1 MRSSADGRK
10 ARLKMAQ
17 PTLRR
22 QGAHPAAVP
31 PARQRGHGM
40 ATYNGTTS
48 SDNQLHTRG
57 VSAVYTLGA
66 FESFSLYGAQSVL
79 LYFLYFGS
87 GHGGLALDK
96 DVASA
101 IVGSFTGLIYLC
113 GLISAGMSSP
123 LSDAG
128 RIRLIQLSACVL
140 GLGYGI
146 LALAQGRDLMLA
158 AIVLVSLASGAV
170 KTLGMAQLGAVH
182 DDSGTLSTQR
192 EAAFVKY
199 YAIMNMGAFAG
210 PLAVG
215 WVWHASGFSPAFW
228 LCSALAVAAAVAY
241 ARSTRGGDRPA
252 GTGLAELANART
264 ARWALIGLAV
274 LALFLPVTFFAP
286 TRSSALMA
294 VVVALAITSL
304 FAYMLS
310 SRRSTPAEKR
320 NLKRFSPAFLGS
332 VCFWC
337 LYQQQYTVLA
347 LFVES
352 RVDLSVFGLDVPPGW
367 VQSVSPLAAVL
378 VATLAL
384 MSRERAPKSVSRPYA
399 KISAGLLVMA
409 LGYVFFLWAS
419 TSGGLVPLHVIVA
432 VLVVFSVSEILV
444 GPIVQSMST
453 SVSGGTW
460 RTQMSAMFF
469 LSVSLGSAGAGVFA
483 QLYVHFGEHV
493 YFATLISGSL
503 AVSAA
508 LLVSHWL
515 LAANGTPGSGG

>member
-1 MRSSADGRK
+1 
-10 ARLKMAQ
+10 
-17 PTLRR
+17 
-22 QGAHPAAVP
+22 
-31 PARQRGHGM
+31 M
-40 ATYNGTTS
+40 ATDHGTTS
-48 SDNQLHTRG
+48 SKSRLERRG
-57 VSAVYTLGA
+57 VSTVYTLGA

-87 GHGGLALDK
+87 DEGGLDLDK

-113 GLISAGMSSP
+113 GLISAGISAP
-123 LSDAG
+123 LSAVG
-128 RIRLIQLSACVL
+128 RIRLIQISACVL

-146 LALAQGRDLMLA
+146 LGLARGQGLMLA
-158 AIVLVSLASGAV
+158 AVLLVSLASGAV
-170 KTLGMAQLGAVH
+170 KTLGMAQLGAIH
-182 DDSGTLSTQR
+182 DDGNTLPAHR

-199 YAIMNMGAFAG
+199 YAVLNMGAFLG
-210 PLAVG
+210 PLTVG
-215 WVWHASGFSPAFW
+215 WAWHTSGFSTAFW
-228 LCSALAVAAAVAY
+228 LCSALALAAAVAY
-241 ARSTRGGDRPA
+241 ARPTWKRDRPRDA
-252 GTGLAELANART
+252 EGLAELSNVRT
-264 ARWALIGLAV
+264 ARWALLGLAL
-274 LALFLPVTFFAP
+274 LALFLPVVYLAP
-286 TRSSALMA
+286 ARSSALMA
-294 VVVALAITSL
+294 TVVALAITSL
-304 FAYMLS
+304 FAYMLCS
-310 SRRSTPAEKR
+310 PRSTAAEKR
-320 NLKRFSPAFLGS
+320 NLKHFLPAFLGS

-352 RVDLSVFGLDVPPGW
+352 RVDLRFFGLDVPPGW

-378 VATLAL
+378 VAALAV
-384 MSRERAPKSVSRPYA
+384 MPRRKRRMNRSRPYL
-399 KISAGLLVMA
+399 KIAAGLLVMA

-419 TSGGLVPLHVIVA
+419 ATDGQVPLYTIVA

-483 QLYVHFGEHV
+483 QLYVHFGAHA
-493 YFATLISGSL
+493 YFATLISGSV

-508 LLVSHWL
+508 LLVSHRV
-515 LAANGTPGSGG
+515 AAVNGGRGSGG